1 MDDSD
6 TAVAIRDQHGPVSL
20 VHLVDKAAPSRM
32 LYIMYNMAQR
42 DPANIQRD
50 LSGDLRKA
58 DEGTRTPDL
67 LITSEL
73 LMPAQSHFLLY
84 T

>member
-1 MDDSD
+1 
-6 TAVAIRDQHGPVSL
+6 
-20 VHLVDKAAPSRM
+20 
-32 LYIMYNMAQR
+32 LYIMYNMVQR

-67 LITSEL
+67 LITSEKVR
-73 LMPAQSHFLLY
+73 
-84 T
+84 